1 MYAPMTVILH
11 ALVPHIPILV
21 IFAVGLVVVLT
32 LPSSPLRRPAIAG
45 LAVLF
50 GGHLGRALMMTL
62 LPLFALGYFD
72 FGHEQYANI
81 MFLSAMFFSLLE
93 ALGYGLLL
101 LALVRLLR
109 AAGPSAK

>member
-1 MYAPMTVILH
+1 MYDPMTVILR
-11 ALVPHIPILV
+11 ALALHIPILV
-21 IFAVGLVVVLT
+21 IFAVGLVIVLT

-50 GGHLGRALMMTL
+50 GGHLGRAVVMTL
-62 LPLFALGYFD
+62 LPFFAYGYFD
-72 FGHEQYANI
+72 FGHEQYTNI
-81 MFLSAMFFSLLE
+81 MFLSGMFFSLLE

-101 LALVRLLR
+101 VALVRALR

>member
-1 MYAPMTVILH
+1 MYDPMTVILR
-11 ALVPHIPILV
+11 ALALHIPILV
-21 IFAVGLVVVLT
+21 IFAVGLVIVLR

-50 GGHLGRALMMTL
+50 GGHLGRALIMTL
-62 LPLFALGYFD
+62 LPLFALGYLD
-72 FGHEQYANI
+72 IGYEQYTYI
-81 MFLSAMFFSLLE
+81 MFLTGMIFGLLE

-101 LALVRLLR
+101 VALVRLLR